1 MEIIEKD
8 LTAIKSHDD
17 DGLPDRQSYARPSQR
32 TTAREL
38 NPSLFADTSSRA
50 KVIEGGAHLQAP
62 QVIQSEQKIHELKAQ
77 ISVLA
82 EHVGKLT
89 QGHTELAKSSQHK
102 FEKVQQVLVKLENND
117 QYIVNEAAQKFAR
130 MNDRFAERKSV
141 DAKIQEMIDRHNS
154 ILKSFEMRLAQMQR
168 ILMEKESQLLT
179 TQAALNETKMEIA
192 RLKRL

>member
-8 LTAIKSHDD
+8 LTNLKSHDD
-17 DGLPDRQSYARPSQR
+17 EISLNRQSYARPSQR
-32 TTAREL
+32 TPGREL
-38 NPSLFADTSSRA
+38 NPSLFAETSSRA
-50 KVIEGGAHLQAP
+50 KVIEGGAHLQVP
-62 QVIQSEQKIHELKAQ
+62 QVMHADQKIHELKAQ

-82 EHVGKLT
+82 EHLGKVS

-102 FEKVQQVLVKLENND
+102 FEKIQQVLIKLENND

-141 DAKIQEMIDRHNS
+141 DAKVQEMIDRHNS

>member
-1 MEIIEKD
+1 MEIIEKH
-8 LTAIKSHDD
+8 LTAMKSQDD
-17 DGLPDRQSYARPSQR
+17 DNLLDRQSYARPSQR

-38 NPSLFADTSSRA
+38 NPSLFAETSSRA
-50 KVIEGGAHLQAP
+50 KVIEGSTHLQAP
-62 QVIQSEQKIHELKAQ
+62 QAIHSDQKLHELKAQ
-77 ISVLA
+77 ISVLS

-141 DAKIQEMIDRHNS
+141 DAKIQEMMDRHNS